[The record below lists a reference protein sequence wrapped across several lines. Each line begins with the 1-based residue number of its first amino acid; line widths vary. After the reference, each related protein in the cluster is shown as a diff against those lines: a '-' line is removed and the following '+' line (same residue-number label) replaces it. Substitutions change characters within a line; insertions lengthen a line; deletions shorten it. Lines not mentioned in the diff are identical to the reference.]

1 MNEQSEA
8 ASPEV
13 SPSADDAAVSEA
25 PADNPPAVEAPA
37 PTPHVL
43 YMEDD
48 PVTAKVVQ
56 KRLQTSGFAVDL
68 ARDGG
73 EGLRKCSE
81 NGYDVVLVDKNMPVH
96 DGLEVIQKLAA
107 TDGPSSIMVTG
118 TGDELSAVEA
128 LKSGAS
134 DYIVKDP
141 EGRYLEL
148 LPVIIEQV
156 LQQRDMADAKRRAE
170 EEKERLIVELQEA
183 LANIKTLSGLLP
195 ICANCKKIRNDDG
208 YWTMVE
214 TFVAERSEAEF
225 SHGICPDCGVEL
237 YGDLYVDESEQR

>member
-1 MNEQSEA
+1 MSEQSEVG
-8 ASPEV
+8 SPEPGLSAGDAPV
-13 SPSADDAAVSEA
+13 PETPASSP
-25 PADNPPAVEAPA
+25 
-37 PTPHVL
+37 HLL

-56 KRLQTSGFAVDL
+56 KRLEACGFEVDL

-73 EGLRKCSE
+73 EGLQKCSQ
-81 NGYDVVLVDKNMPVH
+81 NGYDVVLVDKNMPVY
-96 DGLEVIQKLAA
+96 DGLEVIQKLAH
-107 TDGPSSIMVTG
+107 DEGPASIMLTG

-128 LKSGAS
+128 LTSGAA

-141 EGRYLEL
+141 DGRYLEL
-148 LPVIIEQV
+148 LPVVINQV
-156 LQQRDMADAKRRAE
+156 LTQRRIASAKQRAE

-195 ICANCKKIRNDDG
+195 ICAQCKKIRNDDG

-214 TFVAERSEAEF
+214 TYVAERSEAEF
-225 SHGICPDCGVEL
+225 SHGICPDCGKEL
-237 YGDLYVDESEQR
+237 YGDLYVDDSEPQ